1 MFLQSMLSSE
11 HYIDEKVFYEAVRQY
26 IVSTTYFLFSQP
38 YNAWCIQNGQTH
50 IKNFSANSKMFLI

>member
-26 IVSTTYFLFSQP
+26 IVSS
-38 YNAWCIQNGQTH
+38 NSIQNLKKSYDSWCSQ
-50 IKNFSANSKMFLI
+50 KWLNVL

>member
-26 IVSTTYFLFSQP
+26 IVSLIIFFNP
-38 YNAWCIQNGQTH
+38 IMHDVHKMIKQTLK
-50 IKNFSANSKMFLI
+50 IL